1 MNWTRAQVKANAR
14 LMVKKNW
21 IMCILVSLVV
31 GLTTGR
37 MNWEY
42 QVDLESGFDT
52 VFGWGEYYYYAGDG
66 ALLVRLWNLLL
77 GAGWYLLRTIPLLL
91 AGAFFAVA
99 LAVLLGN
106 VLEVGAARFYL
117 HNIHSRGE
125 LGDLLFGF
133 RYQYG
138 NVVAV
143 MFRRMLYIFLW
154 SLLFVI
160 PGIVKAYEYRMVP
173 YLLADNPELT
183 AHEALERSREMMRG
197 EKWNAW
203 VLDLSF
209 FLWDIL
215 SAVTM
220 GIAGLVWV
228 GPYEDA
234 AGAELYTALKAK
246 DGMGWQV

>member
-21 IMCILVSLVV
+21 IMCILVSLIA
-31 GLTTGR
+31 GLTTGGTG
-37 MNWEY
+37 WEY
-42 QVDLESGFDT
+42 RLDLDSGFDT
-52 VFGWGEYYYYAGDG
+52 VFGRGDSYMG
-66 ALLVRLWNLLL
+66 GGLLSGLWDLLTE
-77 GAGWYLLRTIPLLL
+77 AGWFLLWVIPFVIVGTVL
-91 AGAFFAVA
+91 AVA
-99 LAVLLGN
+99 FVALLGN

-125 LGDLLFGF
+125 LGDLRLGF

-143 MFRRMLYIFLW
+143 MFRMTLYIFLW
-154 SLLFVI
+154 SLLLVI
-160 PGIVKAYEYRMVP
+160 PGIVKVYEYRMVP

-183 AHEALERSREMMRG
+183 AHEALERSREMMMG
-197 EKWNAW
+197 EKLNAF
-203 VLDLSF
+203 VLDWSF
-209 FLWDIL
+209 LLWDIL
-215 SAVTM
+215 STVTM

-228 GPYEDA
+228 SPYEDA

-246 DGMGWQV
+246 GETGWQV